1 MGSTTGLLCGRTIT
15 LFVFMAYF
23 LVRPFSSTR
32 STRRMLTDRN
42 SCLFIAF
49 GILVFMIIVSSLVDW

>member
-1 MGSTTGLLCGRTIT
+1 MGSTTGLLCGGTIT

-23 LVRPFSSTR
+23 LVRPFS